1 MAKYKGVQY
10 IAQKLAKY
18 YPKKFSGYTAALP
31 EARLVHAQIKDANE
45 KVTVANIKS
54 KISIPR
60 RKIKG
65 APVLPVL
72 MSEPIN
78 YFDLNSYIELISKL
92 PDNLLFKSK
101 LFPFTVDQPIKGGGN
116 YSYEELF
123 KPFVDY
129 CNAMSNQLAE
139 SSGEKPDSDSAD
151 WYVRCTQPVPHKTK
165 KGIWLSQIISCD
177 SRGNEFDY
185 GFDPKKPAA
194 EVKVPVV
201 SGTEP
206 AAQHEEV
213 PLPESTEK
221 EIPKG
226 PAAGPS
232 VADDRAFL
240 LEMESRKERT
250 AVAETAKIREKM
262 EYIKMLKELGYTPAE
277 IKSELNKL

>member
-1 MAKYKGVQY
+1 MAKYKGVSY
-10 IAQKLAKY
+10 IATKLAKY
-18 YPKKFSGYTAALP
+18 YPNKFSGYKAALP
-31 EARLVHAQIKDANE
+31 EARLVLAQISDAGE
-45 KVTVANIKS
+45 KVTVVNIKS
-54 KISIPR
+54 KISTPR

-65 APVLPVL
+65 APVLPQL

-101 LFPFTVDQPIKGGGN
+101 LFPSTVDQPIKGGGN

-151 WYVRCTQPVPHKTK
+151 WYVRCTEPVPDKRK
-165 KGIWLSQIISCD
+165 KGMWLSNIISCD

-194 EVKVPVV
+194 EVKSPIL
-201 SGTEP
+201 SGSEP
-206 AAQHEEV
+206 AVSTEEV
-213 PLPESTEK
+213 PLPESK

-226 PAAGPS
+226 PAAEGT

-240 LEMESRKERT
+240 LEMEARKERT
-250 AVAETAKIREKM
+250 ALAETAKIKEKM
-262 EYIKMLKELGYTPAE
+262 EYIKMLKELGYTPTE